1 MKILKML
8 LSAVAAIGFNSPA
21 AVEQPCVAPAGSDLV
36 IVNHTD
42 TVSMILRQRNLGRYD
57 RGLHNYLFIPK
68 GGWDVGLTASYGSLS
83 TDDIEVLQVLS
94 DLDFSGKIYAIRPSV
109 SYFFNHNQSIGLKVT
124 YQRAIADLGSLGL
137 HMGDDISFDLA
148 NVSYHS
154 QSYTASLFYRNYVGL
169 SRAKRFAV
177 FNEIDLSFASGNS
190 TFSREY
196 DGEPYLTRTTTTGVS
211 LNFSPGV
218 CVFIME
224 NVSFNVSF
232 GVFGI
237 HLQKE
242 RQETNGE
249 NEGSRLTS
257 GANFRFNIFNINFG
271 LGVHI

>member
-1 MKILKML
+1 MKTPKFLI
-8 LSAVAAIGFNSPA
+8 SAVAAMALLPA
-21 AVEQPCVAPAGSDLV
+21 AARAQEAPADAQDLV

-42 TVSMILRQRNLGRYD
+42 TVSMILPQRNLGRYD

-68 GGWDVGLTASYGSLS
+68 GGWAVGLTASYGSLN

-94 DLDFSGKIYAIRPSV
+94 DLDFTGKIYAIRPSV
-109 SYFFNHNQSIGLKVT
+109 SYFFNHNQSVGLKVT
-124 YQRAIADLGSLGL
+124 YERAIADLGSLGL

-154 QSYTASLFYRNYVGL
+154 QKYTASMFYRNYVGL
-169 SRAKRFAV
+169 NRNKRFAV
-177 FNEIDLSFASGNS
+177 FNEVDLSFASGNS

-196 DGEPYLTRTTTTGVS
+196 NGEPTLTRTTTTAVS

-237 HLQKE
+237 HLQKD

-249 NEGSRLTS
+249 SEGSRMTS